1 MAKSDDETRSVLWFL
16 SGAMIGAGI
25 ALLFAPQSGRQ
36 TRRDIVRMGKFARDK
51 AEEIRLELRHSLTE
65 LADDISDKVQ
75 QQIDRGKEWTDKA
88 AEQVHDAVEEGKRR
102 LRQELDR
109 ILPS

>member
-1 MAKSDDETRSVLWFL
+1 MAKGNQETKSVLWFV

-36 TRRDIVRMGKFARDK
+36 TRRDIVRMGRIAGSK
-51 AEEIRLELRHSLTE
+51 AEEMRLQMRDSLME
-65 LADDISDKVQ
+65 MADDISDQLQ
-75 QQIDRGKEWTDKA
+75 QQIDHGMEWTERA
-88 AEQVHDAVEEGKRR
+88 AEKVQGAVDAGKRIV
-102 LRQELDR
+102 RQELNK

>member
-1 MAKSDDETRSVLWFL
+1 MAKVNEETRNVLWFV

-36 TRRDIVRMGKFARDK
+36 TRRDIVRMGKTARNK
-51 AEEIRLELRHSLTE
+51 AEEMRLQLRHSLIE

-75 QQIDRGKEWTDKA
+75 QQIDRGKELSDRA
-88 AEQVHDAVEEGKRR
+88 VEQVQGAVDAGKK
-102 LRQELDR
+102 LVRQELEK

>member
-1 MAKSDDETRSVLWFL
+1 MEMVNEKTRSVLWFV

-36 TRRDIVRMGKFARDK
+36 TRRDLVRMGKIARSK
-51 AEEIRLELRHSLTE
+51 AEDMRLQLRHSLIE

-75 QQIDRGKEWTDKA
+75 LQIDRGKELTDKA
-88 AEQVHDAVEEGKRR
+88 VEQVQGAVDAGKK
-102 LRQELDR
+102 LVRQELDK

>member
-1 MAKSDDETRSVLWFL
+1 MSKANQEIKSVLWFV

-36 TRRDIVRMGKFARDK
+36 TRRDLARAGRIAKNK
-51 AEEIRLELRHSLTE
+51 AEELRLQLHHSLME

-75 QQIDRGKEWTDKA
+75 EQIDRGKEWTDRA
-88 AEQVHDAVEEGKRR
+88 ADQVQGAVEAAKRIV
-102 LRQELDR
+102 RQELDR

>member
-1 MAKSDDETRSVLWFL
+1 MTKGNQETESVLWFV

-36 TRRDIVRMGKFARDK
+36 TRRDIVRMGRTARSK
-51 AEEIRLELRHSLTE
+51 AEEMRLQMRHSLIE
-65 LADDISDKVQ
+65 LADDISAQVQ
-75 QQIDRGKEWTDKA
+75 QRIDRGMEWTEKA
-88 AEQVHDAVEEGKRR
+88 AEKVQGAVEAGKRTV
-102 LRQELDR
+102 RQELDK

>member
-1 MAKSDDETRSVLWFL
+1 MTRGNEGTRSVLWFV

-36 TRRDIVRMGKFARDK
+36 TRRDFGRMGRIARNK
-51 AEEIRLELRHSLTE
+51 AEEIGLQMRHSLME

-75 QQIDRGKEWTDKA
+75 EQIDRGREWTDKA
-88 AEQVHDAVEEGKRR
+88 AEQVQGAVETGKRIV
-102 LRQELDR
+102 RQELDR